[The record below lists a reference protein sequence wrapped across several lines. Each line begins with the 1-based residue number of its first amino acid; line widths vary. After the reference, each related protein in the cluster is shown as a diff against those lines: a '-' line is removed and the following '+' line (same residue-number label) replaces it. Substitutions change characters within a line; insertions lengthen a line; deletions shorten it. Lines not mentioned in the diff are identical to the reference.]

1 MFYDRFTRLLHVFL
15 AAGIVAQLLVSEW
28 MHHPRPEKP
37 GNFLYDVHQYLG
49 LTLLSLLILHW
60 LWSFV
65 RSGVVPLAQ
74 VFPWFSR
81 DRRSALWADIRL
93 YARHMLKLK
102 LPDASVPSPLA
113 GAIQGV
119 GLVVASIMALTG
131 TLIYFN
137 VGDNWS
143 FAPWLDFVKE
153 IHEFLGP
160 VMWGYL
166 AVHAGAAVVHQ
177 LFGHRLI
184 TDMFNLRRKNN
195 TD

>member
-1 MFYDRFTRLLHVFL
+1 MFYDRFTRMLHVFL
-15 AAGIVAQLLVSEW
+15 AVGIVAQLLVSEW
-28 MHHPRPEKP
+28 MHHPKPDKP
-37 GNFLYDVHQYLG
+37 GNFLFEVHQYLG
-49 LTLLSLLILHW
+49 MTLLGLLILHW

-65 RSGVVPLAQ
+65 RGGVVPLAQ

-81 DRRSALWADIRL
+81 DRRKALGADIRL
-93 YARHMLKLK
+93 YAQQMLKLN
-102 LPDASVPSPLA
+102 LPDASEPSPLA
-113 GAIQGV
+113 GAIQGI

-137 VGDNWS
+137 VGANWT
-143 FAPWLDFVKE
+143 FAPWLGFVKE

-160 VMWGYL
+160 VMWAYL

-184 TDMFNLRRKNN
+184 TDMFNLRR
-195 TD
+195 